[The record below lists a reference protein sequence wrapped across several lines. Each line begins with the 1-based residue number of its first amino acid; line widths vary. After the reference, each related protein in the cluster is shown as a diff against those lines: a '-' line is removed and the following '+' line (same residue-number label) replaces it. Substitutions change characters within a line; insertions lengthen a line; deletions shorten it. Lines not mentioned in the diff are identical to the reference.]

1 MIFQNS
7 IISFAIK
14 LALLG
19 SKVSSCDISGSEN
32 LIFRK
37 FPISICRISKIL
49 LDVTF
54 HIFQHHAIPVENK
67 NDESQK
73 TFSSRYRSVTGD
85 RYQWSISD
93 RWNGKSGNN
102 HRIPTNH
109 VPD

>member
-73 TFSSRYRSVTGD
+73 TFSSCYLSVTGNRD
-85 RYQWSISD
+85 QRPINCRRD
-93 RWNGKSGNN
+93 TKNGDN
-102 HRIPTNH
+102 
-109 VPD
+109 